1 MDEIRVFSP
10 ATVAN
15 IACGFDCLGF
25 ALDEPFD
32 EMVLRKI
39 DEKTVRIIH
48 RDDFGLPTEPERNVA
63 GVALNSILK
72 AIDAKFGFEL
82 EMTKKIKPGS
92 GIGSSAASAGGA
104 AVAANELLEG
114 RFSRTELVEF
124 AMDGEQLSSG
134 TRHADNVAP
143 CIFGGVA
150 LVRSKTPMEIVQI
163 DYPPLYVTIIHPQI
177 EIMTSHAREILPK
190 EIPLSLAV
198 EQWSNI
204 AGLVAGL
211 AKKDY
216 GLIGRS
222 LVDKIIEPVRKSLNP
237 HFEEIKSGSL
247 KAGALGGGISGSGP
261 SIFMFSETLET
272 AKSVKQAMH
281 DIYGKTGIEYETY
294 VTRINSDGVRTASL

>member
-72 AIDAKFGFEL
+72 AIDANFGFEL

-92 GIGSSAASAGGA
+92 GIGSSSASAGGA
-104 AVAANELLEG
+104 AVAANELLER

-150 LVRSKTPMEIVQI
+150 LVRSKTPMEIVEI

-247 KAGALGGGISGSGP
+247 EAGALGGGISGSGP

-272 AKSVKQAMH
+272 AKNVEEAMH

>member
-72 AIDAKFGFEL
+72 AIDANFGFEL

-92 GIGSSAASAGGA
+92 GIGSSSASAGGA

-150 LVRSKTPMEIVQI
+150 LVRSKTPMEIVEI

-216 GLIGRS
+216 ALIGRS

-247 KAGALGGGISGSGP
+247 EAGALGGGISGSGP

-272 AKSVKQAMH
+272 ANSVEEAMH

>member
-48 RDDFGLPTEPERNVA
+48 RDDFGLPTEPEKNVA

-72 AIDAKFGFEL
+72 AIDANFGFEL

-150 LVRSKTPMEIVQI
+150 LVRSKSPMEIVEI

-198 EQWSNI
+198 VQWSNI

-216 GLIGRS
+216 ALIGRS

-237 HFEEIKSGSL
+237 HFVEIKSGSL
-247 KAGALGGGISGSGP
+247 EAGALGGGISGSGP

-294 VTRINSDGVRTASL
+294 VTRINSDGVRTADS